1 MFSTYA
7 KMLPVLIL
15 LQAGGIAGAQ
25 ITVNESSVVRNGQLL
40 KAVKYLCRIG
50 SAKLRYELLCD
61 PETGNAAAEKWE
73 DYFFGLYLGT
83 KFQEGWSIWNF
94 LQVYDARK
102 RNVLKRKPPYIYS
115 YRFSGGEFLHLVWK
129 EVSLRVIQFSG
140 DDKWLYFRLE
150 FRADTP
156 HEISLMAYPGGT
168 DRKVPWRERHLAVES
183 DDFGL
188 TGKPIEIPLP
198 ENGLALYNRNY
209 KEDSGNF
216 MVFDSSAAAG
226 LTAGSPGGNVI
237 RLAFLPRKDTR
248 SFSFALGYFSG
259 ESGRSAV
266 ERFLKEQRPAIHG
279 RLMNVDW
286 SPEADF
292 STLDGQVRNCG
303 SFLRKFADPETQEE
317 AEVLIR
323 RFQNRRLKKDYPGC
337 LAAWRELEKLQE
349 RDAGILLKK
358 LR

>member
-1 MFSTYA
+1 MFSQYV
-7 KMLPVLIL
+7 KMFPVLIL
-15 LQAGGIAGAQ
+15 FLTGGIAAAQ
-25 ITVNESSVVRNGQLL
+25 ISSGESSVVRSGRQL
-40 KAVKYLCRIG
+40 KTVKYLCRIG

-61 PETGNAAAEKWE
+61 PETGNGAAGKWE
-73 DYFFGLYLGT
+73 DFFFGLYLGT

-102 RNVLKRKPPYIYS
+102 QNILKRKPPEIYS
-115 YRFSGGEFLHLVWK
+115 YRFAGGEFLHLVW
-129 EVSLRVIQFSG
+129 EGVALRVIQFSG
-140 DDKWLYFRLE
+140 DEKWLYFRLE
-150 FRADTP
+150 YRADTT

-168 DRKVPWRERHLAVES
+168 ERKVPWRERHLAVGS
-183 DDFGL
+183 DDFRL

-198 ENGLALYNRNY
+198 ENGLVLYNRNY

-216 MVFDSSAAAG
+216 LVFDSAAAAG
-226 LTAGSPGGNVI
+226 LTASSPGENVI
-237 RLAFLPRKDTR
+237 RLAFFPRKNAR
-248 SFSFALGYFSG
+248 SFAFALGYFSG
-259 ESGRSAV
+259 ESCRSAA

-292 STLDGQVRNCG
+292 STLDGQVRNCS
-303 SFLRKFADPETQEE
+303 SFLRKFAGPETKKKAE
-317 AEVLIR
+317 ALVC
-323 RFQNRRLKKDYPGC
+323 RFQDCRLKNDYPGC
-337 LAAWRELEKLQE
+337 MAAWRELEKLQE